1 MFNPNDWEDY
11 SPEDLERID
20 SALGRDLIPVFKQWY
35 EEYYWEEKRSVEDAL
50 NKFQEYLYGIYD
62 SKEAFAEEL
71 VDEQTDGSIPKMFID
86 YFDYE
91 AYARDLFL
99 DSFTDME
106 LPNGMIAVFN
116 YR

>member
-1 MFNPNDWEDY
+1 MFNPNDWENY
-11 SPEDLERID
+11 EAEDLERID
-20 SALGRDLIPVFKQWY
+20 ALDRDLIPVFKQWY
-35 EEYYWEEKRSVEDAL
+35 EECYWEEHKSVEDAIA
-50 NKFQEYLYGIYD
+50 KFQDYLYGIYD
-62 SKEAFAEEL
+62 SKEAFAQEI
-71 VDEQTDGSIPKMFID
+71 VDEQADRSIPKMFLD

-106 LPNGMIAVFN
+106 LPNGMIAVFS